1 MFKEYSDILTVSQAA
16 KALGLGRTTANI
28 YGHLDTS
35 RKQSLADKL
44 TECLREGR

>member
-1 MFKEYSDILTVSQAA
+1 MEIKAVEMFMGHSDIQ
-16 KALGLGRTTANI
+16 TTANI